1 MRLSYR
7 SAAVCAVILTG
18 VLAGRV
24 DARNEHCAGGIQY
37 VVGGLKDKGK
47 GNTEDYL
54 RQMNKAI
61 AQLNICATDD
71 PADYEALGYLDWAY
85 AELDSAGPAGAA
97 FDKAIKG
104 LESKGDKKKVDQWT
118 GNRNDYWVRA
128 LNEGISQMKAAQDV
142 YQDFCKKPD
151 NEADVTLKE
160 EAAKHYKS
168 AEAAIQRASLLR
180 PGEPTTLRNLGSLYA
195 FQCEYK
201 KAEAVFT
208 EGLKAAPNDTV
219 LQQGLRAVRVNLG
232 NQLIDDKKYD
242 EAQAFFADLA
252 KAEPNDPNHQLA
264 LADLRFKKGQT
275 LEGDARKPEFKAAG
289 EHYAKAATL
298 KPGDADLTFNA
309 ALAYQNAG
317 DCENSVTWWKKTL
330 EIRKDDTDARSAL
343 GSCLVDLKRC
353 DEAVDVLHQAVVINP
368 QNKNLHRQLGQ
379 IYTKCGN
386 NQKATESLMIY
397 LAMQNGQAEKD
408 PAAAA
413 KTAPAGSAAA
423 KTLAS
428 DGAPDQVIRW
438 TADNAKYDTW
448 FYWNKKVAYTYAN
461 GSQVSKSDWGS
472 TGKAAGASTA
482 TKK

>member
-7 SAAVCAVILTG
+7 SAAVCAVLLSG

-24 DARNEHCAGGIQY
+24 EARNQHCAGGIQY

-54 RQMNKAI
+54 RQMNKAV
-61 AQLNICATDD
+61 AQLTTCSTEDPTDF
-71 PADYEALGYLDWAY
+71 EALAYLGWAY
-85 AELDSAGPAGAA
+85 AELDSAGPAGVA

-104 LESKGDKKKVDQWT
+104 LESKGDKKKAEQWT

-142 YQDFCKKPD
+142 YSDFCKKPEND
-151 NEADVTLKE
+151 ADVTLRE

-168 AEAAIQRASLLR
+168 AEAAIQRAALLR
-180 PGEPTTLRNLGSLYA
+180 PGEPTTIRNLGSVYA
-195 FQCEYK
+195 FQCDYG
-201 KAEAVFT
+201 KAEKVFAD
-208 EGLKAAPNDTV
+208 GLKAAPNDSV
-219 LQQGLRAVRVNLG
+219 LMQGLRAVRVNLG
-232 NQLIDDKKYD
+232 NQLIDEKKYD
-242 EAQAFFADLA
+242 QAQAFFTDLA

-264 LADLRFKKGQT
+264 LADLRFKKGQS

-289 EHYAKAATL
+289 DYYSKAASL

-317 DCENSVTWWKKTL
+317 DCESSAAMWKKTVEL
-330 EIRKDDTDARSAL
+330 RKDDTDAMSAWA
-343 GSCLVDLKRC
+343 SCLVDLKRC
-353 DEAVDVLHQAVVINP
+353 DEAVDAMHQAVVLKP

-397 LAMQNGQAEKD
+397 LAMQNGTPEAD
-408 PAAAA
+408 AAAAA
-413 KTAPAGSAAA
+413 KSAPAGSAAA

-428 DGAPDQVIRW
+428 EGTPDQVIRW

-448 FYWNKKVAYTYAN
+448 FYWNKKVAYTYQS

-472 TGKAAGASTA
+472 TGKAAAA
-482 TKK
+482 APKK